1 MKTVHIYLICIYIIT
16 ESGII
21 LEQIFYFIIQYKR
34 HQRSS
39 IFTFVR
45 TNVFRLF
52 THEQNGILMFFV
64 VKLNEAIVRIEY
76 SLIVDVISL
85 QEDFRIQINK

>member
-1 MKTVHIYLICIYIIT
+1 
-16 ESGII
+16 
-21 LEQIFYFIIQYKR
+21 
-34 HQRSS
+34 
-39 IFTFVR
+39 
-45 TNVFRLF
+45 
-52 THEQNGILMFFV
+52 MFFV